1 MKSIEHRHILQQN
14 LIRLIYNYLRSLIAF
29 QEYKIA
35 LYKKV
40 RQAPQSKLS
49 EPPQTKD
56 SESFSFH
63 KTLKAYQK
71 RIKKQ

>member
-40 RQAPQSKLS
+40 RQAPHKQSRK
-49 EPPQTKD
+49 P
-56 SESFSFH
+56 
-63 KTLKAYQK
+63 
-71 RIKKQ
+71 R